1 MRTTREG
8 SFGRVRD
15 ERAAMRGGTST
26 AERHRAAPGRQRSSE
41 EPFRLL
47 VVSGRPMVHAFFAGL
62 GRRSTPSYAVT
73 QFPVEP
79 EAVAQ
84 AGDDVDQVSAAVIDA
99 GLDSAAAILV
109 CQELHDRHPALP
121 MAALVCC
128 PHCITPW
135 ALRALIG
142 TGVSSV
148 VDLEA
153 TAEEAARALE
163 SVALGGSVLRLQP
176 RHGHKALLRDI
187 LAASGP
193 RDETQIELLE
203 LVASGRPDHEIG
215 ARLHISPHT
224 VKHHIE
230 QLRHQVAA
238 RNRIELAAW
247 AGRHGFYR
255 PEC

>member
-1 MRTTREG
+1 
-8 SFGRVRD
+8 
-15 ERAAMRGGTST
+15 MRGGTST
-26 AERHRAAPGRQRSSE
+26 VERQRPAVRDRSSFG

-47 VVSGRPMVHAFFAGL
+47 LVSGRPMVHTFFAGL
-62 GRRSTPSYAVT
+62 GRRSTPSYVVT
-73 QFPVEP
+73 QLPVEA
-79 EAVAQ
+79 EALAD
-84 AGDDVDQVSAAVIDA
+84 AGDDVEQATAAVIDA
-99 GLDSAAAILV
+99 GLDSAAAILM
-109 CQELHDRHPALP
+109 CRELHDRYPALP
-121 MAALVCC
+121 LAALVCC

-148 VDLEA
+148 VDCEA
-153 TAEEAARALE
+153 TAEEAARVLQ

-176 RHGHKALLRDI
+176 RQGHKALLRDI

-203 LVASGRPDHEIG
+203 LVASGQPDHQIG
-215 ARLHISPHT
+215 SRLHVSPHT

-230 QLRHQVAA
+230 QLRREVGA

-255 PEC
+255 PES